1 MYVFHKERPTQESI
15 TMAVQQLA
23 HVVMDADSINSSVN
37 QMRANL
43 NAISVILSNVASFV
57 QNYSTNTTFDSTV
70 RGQFMPIIVIILT
83 EP

>member
-1 MYVFHKERPTQESI
+1 MVCVHVFYKERPTQDSI

-23 HVVMDADSINSSVN
+23 DVVMAADSINSSVN
-37 QMRANL
+37 QMSANL
-43 NAISVILSNVASFV
+43 NTTSVILSNVASFV
-57 QNYSTNTTFDSTV
+57 QNYSTNTTFV